1 MSAVRRSLRLPP
13 AVVLVDVALLWG
25 TALVIAWLGWSGA
38 YSMLL
43 NPRFLWLTLLTGAA
57 LAVLGG
63 ALLLRGMT
71 GAASITT
78 SGAGAVARPVPL
90 RRALLL
96 GLLLGVSLTATVDWW
111 SAGAPSSAP
120 GGVVTGRLGSGPTDA
135 PVSANP
141 ASQAVPARSVPLGT
155 AVGPDMQSGARPDAK
170 YDDPD
175 AFAGPSDGWETPGK
189 PGSRPGPF
197 PGPFDDAPVSD
208 GGDDELGPRATYADK
223 EYVRINLAELFLL
236 EQRDRPEELAG
247 RYVFRGAVTRHPT
260 LDAQGAVAVF
270 RVNLYCCLADATAGG
285 FAVRSGVQGDD
296 RAPQPAPAPV
306 TSPPA
311 PGAAPALPLPAS
323 RGVLAGLRDG
333 QWVEV
338 YGHLTR
344 EKLPA
349 RLARLAPRDV
359 FSGSLNPGWV
369 FTADAVRLI
378 PPPGD
383 PFIFQ
388 WREAEPYLW

>member
-1 MSAVRRSLRLPP
+1 MSPIRPVRATFHRPP
-13 AVVLVDVALLWG
+13 AAVLADAALLWG
-25 TALVIAWLGWSGA
+25 MALVIAWLGWSGN

-43 NPRFLWLTLLTGAA
+43 NPRFLWLTLLTGAV
-57 LAVLGG
+57 LAVLG
-63 ALLLRGMT
+63 AAVLLRGV
-71 GAASITT
+71 
-78 SGAGAVARPVPL
+78 AGASSGSSGSSGSRPGPRPVPL

-96 GLLLGVSLTATVDWW
+96 GLLLCVSLTATVDWW
-111 SAGAPSSAP
+111 
-120 GGVVTGRLGSGPTDA
+120 GVDATPPQDGMVTGRLGGEVAGGLPPADAGSGPD
-135 PVSANP
+135 V
-141 ASQAVPARSVPLGT
+141 
-155 AVGPDMQSGARPDAK
+155 RPDAP

-175 AFAGPSDGWETPGK
+175 AFAGPPDAFEASG
-189 PGSRPGPF
+189 R
-197 PGPFDDAPVSD
+197 PGPFDDAPAPA
-208 GGDDELGPRATYADK
+208 GGDDELGPRATYGGT

-247 RYVFRGAVTRHPT
+247 RYVFRGAVTRHPA

-270 RVNLYCCLADATAGG
+270 RVSLYCCLADATAGG
-285 FAVRSGVQGDD
+285 FAVRPGVREPAGKPHADA
-296 RAPQPAPAPV
+296 RPAPEPGTAPTRPV
-306 TSPPA
+306 
-311 PGAAPALPLPAS
+311 PAS
-323 RGVLAGLRDG
+323 RDILAGLGDG

-349 RLARLAPRDV
+349 KLARLAPRDV
-359 FSGSLNPGWV
+359 FAGSLNSGWV

>member
-1 MSAVRRSLRLPP
+1 MSPVRSVHPVCMFRRPP
-13 AVVLVDVALLWG
+13 AAVLADAALLWG
-25 TALVIAWLGWSGA
+25 MALVIAWLGWSGN

-57 LAVLGG
+57 LAVLGT
-63 ALLLRGMT
+63 AVLLRGV
-71 GAASITT
+71 
-78 SGAGAVARPVPL
+78 AGASSALSGSRPGPRPVPL

-96 GLLLGVSLTATVDWW
+96 GLLLCVCLTATVDWW
-111 SAGAPSSAP
+111 GLDAASPQ
-120 GGVVTGRLGSGPTDA
+120 GGMVTGRLGGEVADSLPPADAGSGSDVRPT
-135 PVSANP
+135 
-141 ASQAVPARSVPLGT
+141 
-155 AVGPDMQSGARPDAK
+155 ARPAAP

-175 AFAGPSDGWETPGK
+175 AFAGPPDTWEASGK
-189 PGSRPGPF
+189 SGS
-197 PGPFDDAPVSD
+197 FDDAPVPD
-208 GGDDELGPRATYADK
+208 GGEDELGPRATYGGT

-236 EQRDRPEELAG
+236 EQRNRPEELAG
-247 RYVFRGAVTRHPT
+247 RYVFRGAVTRHPA

-270 RVNLYCCLADATAGG
+270 RVSLYCCLADATAGG
-285 FAVRSGVQGDD
+285 FAVRPGVREPAGKPHPEA
-296 RAPQPAPAPV
+296 RPAPAQ
-306 TSPPA
+306 
-311 PGAAPALPLPAS
+311 GAAPAQPVPAS
-323 RGVLAGLRDG
+323 RDILAGLSDG

-344 EKLPA
+344 EKLPGK
-349 RLARLAPRDV
+349 LARLAPRDV
-359 FSGSLNPGWV
+359 FAGSLNPGWV